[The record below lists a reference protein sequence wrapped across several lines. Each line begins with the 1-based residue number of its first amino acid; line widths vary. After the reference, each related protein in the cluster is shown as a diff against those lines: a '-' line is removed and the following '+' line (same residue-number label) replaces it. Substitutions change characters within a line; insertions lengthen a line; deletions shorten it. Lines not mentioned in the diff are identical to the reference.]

1 MALVRWSQ
9 QSDLPTFPSDVL
21 NMQREINR
29 MFDSFFRTGWVED
42 TGLAPSTW
50 SPATDIVESD
60 NGYVVKVEL
69 PGLSKDDV
77 KIMMQN
83 NLLTIRGEKKQEKEG
98 KEEGYHRIERSYGAF
113 QRCFTLPSA
122 VDARVIE
129 SRIDSRLFSR
139 VAAKET
145 SVAIA
150 GQGFTD
156 HLVPGHHFRLYP

>member
-122 VDARVIE
+122 VDP
-129 SRIDSRLFSR
+129 SKIDASFKDGILTVVVPRSE
-139 VAAKET
+139 AAKPKTIE
-145 SVAIA
+145 VKA
-150 GQGFTD
+150 
-156 HLVPGHHFRLYP
+156 R